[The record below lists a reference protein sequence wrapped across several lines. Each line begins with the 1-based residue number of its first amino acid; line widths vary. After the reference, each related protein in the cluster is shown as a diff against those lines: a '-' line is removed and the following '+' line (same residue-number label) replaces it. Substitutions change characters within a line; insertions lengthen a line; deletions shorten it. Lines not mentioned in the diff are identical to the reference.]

1 MYRGIWIFMDI
12 DKSIDESIVDG
23 YCTWSYLHYYT
34 YSLRRPMSLIILILH
49 ILLVFPSRRKLKVIV
64 GGVLLR
70 DIRFTPIRWVVPRVF
85 GIFRRNGV

>member
-1 MYRGIWIFMDI
+1 
-12 DKSIDESIVDG
+12 
-23 YCTWSYLHYYT
+23 
-34 YSLRRPMSLIILILH
+34 MSLIILILH